1 MIRKSTWL
9 DLTNKVLVL
18 ITVMGAIIS
27 LIGALFT
34 FLLLGFVCY

>member
-27 LIGALFT
+27 LIGAFFT